1 MSILLTQFHKLIPVL
16 QAPHLLFLPLEFL
29 ICGSHYDDGS
39 GDDAYGKEAGE
50 GVGGGGGGEGRGK
63 WVAVVR
69 LVGKVEVEY

>member
-1 MSILLTQFHKLIPVL
+1 MSILLTQFRKLIPVL

-50 GVGGGGGGEGRGK
+50 GVGGGGGGEGRGE

-69 LVGKVEVEY
+69 PVGKVEVE